1 MANQENTKTANVAF
15 ENQVNETRTLEQNV
29 ESFIQYGG
37 FDLLEGAIEGVQNLN
52 PERKARKNIFLSE
65 SSKKAER
72 QALKTVLK
80 LWAESL
86 KTTDDLL
93 ELVNESTKK
102 SEEAAKALKKNL
114 ATAVE
119 ESKELEENYRTL
131 ALFYK
136 NTEESKV
143 KNISIMNAELDQLK
157 DLDNSRFIDNI
168 QEELVNG
175 FDRLDLRQNYSL
187 LVIPGYLGSN
197 KVIEKWA
204 KIALIK

>member
-1 MANQENTKTANVAF
+1 MANQENTKAANGAF
-15 ENQVNETRTLEQNV
+15 ATRESSGKSLEQNV

-80 LWAESL
+80 VWAESL

-93 ELVNESTKK
+93 ELVNESSKK

-143 KNISIMNAELDQLK
+143 KNISIMNAVLYKLK
-157 DLDNSRFIDNI
+157 YLYNSRFIDNI
-168 QEELVNG
+168 EEELVNG
-175 FDRLDLRQNYSL
+175 F
-187 LVIPGYLGSN
+187 
-197 KVIEKWA
+197 
-204 KIALIK
+204 